1 MRKPPLAAVAEENA
15 VIAFGHTGPVTDE
28 GWTWSHDQGM
38 KAVQEA
44 FPKLKT
50 LFVESIPY
58 SADATR
64 TFRQFVSEGANM
76 VFATSNYGDFLYD
89 VAKRS
94 PDVAFYE
101 CDGRNPLA
109 NLSTYYLAHWY
120 PTYVTGVAAGLMS
133 KSGKLGYVA
142 SFPVPSVFSG
152 TNAFLMGARSV
163 NPAATMQTIVIN
175 SWFDPQAATQAGTAL
190 IDNGAD
196 LLFGIMDEAGYLQVA
211 EQRGAKAVMWNT
223 DIRRYGPKAYVS
235 SIVIDFK
242 KYYVDQ
248 VRLRLEGKWTPLG
261 NHPADGRRHRPRRLG
276 RDRAAGSRQAGRCRA
291 RQDPRRLEPV
301 RRRDQGRQGQC
312 QGGRRQ
318 THDRGGTLQL
328 GLVDRG
334 RQRPLIETVSR
345 GMNAMS
351 EPAARREPESG
362 APPIVLLKGIS
373 KLFPGVVANQDVDL
387 DVMSGEIHALL
398 GENGAGKSTLMNILT
413 GIYQP
418 DAGEIIID
426 GYAKR
431 FAPPVDAIAAGIGM
445 GPPALQA
452 GKGLHGGREHSSRL
466 VGDA

>member
-1 MRKPPLAAVAEENA
+1 MIDLRNLSRRGFLNMGAAAGTSLLLPGGLIRPARAAEPLAAVAEENA

-64 TFRQFVSEGANM
+64 TYRQFVSEGANM

-94 PDVAFYE
+94 PEVAFYE
-101 CDGRNPLA
+101 CDGRNPLE
-109 NLSTYYLAHWY
+109 NLSTYYLSHWY

-133 KSGKLGYVA
+133 KTGKLGYVA

-163 NPAATMQTIVIN
+163 NPNATMQVVVIN

-190 IDNGAD
+190 LDNGCD

-242 KYYVDQ
+242 KYYVEQ
-248 VRLRLEGKWTPLG
+248 VRLRLEGKWTPSQTLLAMGAGVDRDAWGETVPEEARKQADAVREKILG
-261 NHPADGRRHRPRRLG
+261 GWSPFTGEIKDSKGNVKV
-276 RDRAAGSRQAGRCRA
+276 AAG
-291 RQDPRRLEPV
+291 
-301 RRRDQGRQGQC
+301 
-312 QGGRRQ
+312 Q
-318 THDRGGTLQL
+318 TMTEEELYNWDWS
-328 GLVDRG
+328 
-334 RQRPLIETVSR
+334 IE
-345 GMNAMS
+345 
-351 EPAARREPESG
+351 
-362 APPIVLLKGIS
+362 
-373 KLFPGVVANQDVDL
+373 GVV
-387 DVMSGEIHALL
+387 
-398 GENGAGKSTLMNILT
+398 
-413 GIYQP
+413 
-418 DAGEIIID
+418 
-426 GYAKR
+426 
-431 FAPPVDAIAAGIGM
+431 
-445 GPPALQA
+445 
-452 GKGLHGGREHSSRL
+452 GL
-466 VGDA
+466 

>member
-1 MRKPPLAAVAEENA
+1 MIDLRNLSRRGFLNMGAAAGASLLLPKSGLITPAHAQTPLAAVAEENA

-101 CDGRNPLA
+101 CDGRNPLE

-163 NPAATMQTIVIN
+163 NPNATVQTIVIN

-235 SIVIDFK
+235 SITIDFK
-242 KYYVDQ
+242 KFYVDQ
-248 VRLRLEGKWTPLG
+248 VRLRLEGKWTPSQTILPMGGGIDRDAWGETVPPEVAKQADAVRDKILG
-261 NHPADGRRHRPRRLG
+261 GWSPFEGEIKDTKGNVKV
-276 RDRAAGSRQAGRCRA
+276 AAGHRMTEEELYNWDWS
-291 RQDPRRLEPV
+291 
-301 RRRDQGRQGQC
+301 
-312 QGGRRQ
+312 
-318 THDRGGTLQL
+318 
-328 GLVDRG
+328 
-334 RQRPLIETVSR
+334 IEGVS
-345 GMNAMS
+345 G
-351 EPAARREPESG
+351 
-362 APPIVLLKGIS
+362 
-373 KLFPGVVANQDVDL
+373 
-387 DVMSGEIHALL
+387 
-398 GENGAGKSTLMNILT
+398 
-413 GIYQP
+413 
-418 DAGEIIID
+418 
-426 GYAKR
+426 
-431 FAPPVDAIAAGIGM
+431 
-445 GPPALQA
+445 LQA
-452 GKGLHGGREHSSRL
+452 
-466 VGDA
+466 

>member
-1 MRKPPLAAVAEENA
+1 MFDLRNPSRRGLLNIGAAAGSSLLLPPALLRSARAAAPLPAVDEKDA

-38 KAVQEA
+38 KAVQAA

-94 PDVAFYE
+94 PKVAFFE
-101 CDGRNPLA
+101 CDGRNPLD
-109 NLSTYYLAHWY
+109 NLGTYYVAHWY

-163 NPAATMQTIVIN
+163 NPNATLQAIAIN

-190 IDNGAD
+190 LDNGCD

-211 EQRGAKAVMWNT
+211 EKRGAKAVMWNT
-223 DIRRYGPKAYVS
+223 DIRRYGPKGYIS

-242 KYYVDQ
+242 TYYVDQ
-248 VRLRLEGKWTPLG
+248 VRKRLEGTWTPSGTILPMGAGVDRDAWGETVPEEVRKQADTVRDKILSGWSPFTGEIKDSKG
-261 NHPADGRRHRPRRLG
+261 NVKV
-276 RDRAAGSRQAGRCRA
+276 AAGHQMTEAELYNWDWSIAG
-291 RQDPRRLEPV
+291 V
-301 RRRDQGRQGQC
+301 
-312 QGGRRQ
+312 
-318 THDRGGTLQL
+318 T
-328 GLVDRG
+328 GL
-334 RQRPLIETVSR
+334 
-345 GMNAMS
+345 
-351 EPAARREPESG
+351 
-362 APPIVLLKGIS
+362 
-373 KLFPGVVANQDVDL
+373 
-387 DVMSGEIHALL
+387 
-398 GENGAGKSTLMNILT
+398 
-413 GIYQP
+413 
-418 DAGEIIID
+418 
-426 GYAKR
+426 
-431 FAPPVDAIAAGIGM
+431 
-445 GPPALQA
+445 
-452 GKGLHGGREHSSRL
+452 
-466 VGDA
+466 